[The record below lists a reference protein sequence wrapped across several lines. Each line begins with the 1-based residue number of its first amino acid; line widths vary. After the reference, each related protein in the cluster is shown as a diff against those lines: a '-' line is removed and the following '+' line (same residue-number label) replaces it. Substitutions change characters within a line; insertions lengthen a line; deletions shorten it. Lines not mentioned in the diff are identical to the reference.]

1 MRKGEQMPRKIG
13 RRQDAKPQKTARGG
27 SPRSKAPP
35 PSLDDK
41 IGPDDGPGFDDD
53 PADLDDDDGENDK
66 DSKDSEAGSSK
77 PAPADAQQAEDEKAK
92 YPYLHMTFQ
101 PGSILL
107 GTADREVARPMTGD
121 DYAECIEDGIALAE
135 KARGLESVRD
145 DLLAEEKRTKE
156 HLDSVREQY
165 RNTRDK
171 LAELASQTWEL
182 NLAARDNVRKRPTKV
197 NISITSTCEYIEQD
211 AHDGAVIER
220 RTATADELAESK
232 KVKSGSL
239 FSVPTDAPGLVA
251 QQKTSDSPDAKPD
264 IGEERVLVSV
274 DLDAYNKAKRSAKK
288 DLRTGPRGDEDDDG
302 WNLTWAQRPE
312 LTPNRM
318 YADVPRRILQDLR
331 TLTEGTTGL
340 DFRIETPSKD

>member
-1 MRKGEQMPRKIG
+1 MPRTLG
-13 RRQDAKPQKTARGG
+13 RRQDKEPKKTGRGG
-27 SPRSKAPP
+27 SPRSKAPA

-41 IGPDDGPGFDDD
+41 IGPDDGPGSEDD
-53 PADLDDDDGENDK
+53 PADFDGDEGEGDGK
-66 DSKDSEAGSSK
+66 KEDAPPSAEA
-77 PAPADAQQAEDEKAK
+77 AQQAEDEKAK
-92 YPYLHMTFQ
+92 YPYLHMSFQ
-101 PGSILL
+101 PGAILL

-156 HLDSVREQY
+156 HLDSVREQW

-182 NLAARDNVRKRPTKV
+182 NLAARDRVRKQSTKV
-197 NISITSTCEYIEQD
+197 NITITSTCEYVEQD
-211 AHDGAVIER
+211 AHDGAVIVR
-220 RTATADELAESK
+220 RTATAEELEDSK

-239 FSVPTDAPGLVA
+239 FSVPEDAPGLLA
-251 QQKTSDSPDAKPD
+251 QKKTTDSPDAKPD

-274 DLDAYNKAKRSAKK
+274 DLDAYNKAKRSTKK
-288 DLRTGPRGDEDDDG
+288 DLRTGPRGDEDSDG
-302 WNLTWAQRPE
+302 WDLTWSQRPE

-318 YADVPRRILQDLR
+318 YAEPPRRILQDLR

-340 DFRIETPSKD
+340 DFRIETQSKD